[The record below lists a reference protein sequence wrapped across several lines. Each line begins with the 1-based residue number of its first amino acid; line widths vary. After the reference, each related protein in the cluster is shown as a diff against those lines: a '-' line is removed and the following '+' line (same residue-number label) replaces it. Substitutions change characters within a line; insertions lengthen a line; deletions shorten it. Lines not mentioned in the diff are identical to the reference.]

1 MERTLEQAMDHHRA
15 GRSVEAEGLYREI
28 LKSEPA
34 NAGALQGLG
43 VLAIQKRDFQ
53 SAVDLIGR
61 AAAAKPEAANI
72 QASLGQALAGMGR
85 AQEAIAVY
93 QRALQIK
100 DDLPEA
106 WFGLGLALQS
116 VKRREESVAAYRRF
130 IEFSPDVP
138 EAHINL
144 GTALFS
150 LGRVEEAAEA
160 FRRTLALRPDYVEA
174 MGNLGGALIWLKRT
188 DEAIALFRRGLEL
201 RPDSPM
207 VWNNLGNA
215 LYGLKRYDEAIGVL
229 RKALELKPDF
239 AQAAFNLGNALSG
252 RGQYDQAVEM
262 FRRAIALDPA
272 MVDAHNNLGNALQLL
287 RKYKEAAE
295 AYLAALKQKPDY
307 ITAYSNLGSTL
318 RTMGKVD
325 ESIAAFE
332 QAIRLQPEF
341 HLAHSNMGNSLK
353 DAGRLDEA
361 IAAYRRAIGLEP
373 KDHASHSNL
382 VFAVQ
387 YHEDYDSAEIL
398 REALRWNALHAQKLK
413 NEIHPHENDRT
424 RDRRLRIGYVGA
436 DFREHCQSLF
446 TIPLLSNHDRKNFEV
461 FCYAHV
467 SRPDA
472 TTERIRGYCDGWR
485 SIVGMRDDE
494 VAKKI
499 RDDRIDI
506 LVDLT
511 MHMSLGRSLVFAR
524 KPAPV
529 QAAWLAY
536 PGTTGLSAMDYRLTD
551 PYLDPPSTG
560 SGQAGT
566 RDHDYCETSIRLAD
580 TFWCYDPLCEE
591 LEIGDAPA
599 IRNGY
604 ITFGCLNNFCK
615 ARPKTLE
622 LWARILSAAPN
633 SRLILLASPGAHR
646 QRLREYFQHKGI
658 SGDRIDFV
666 EFQARRE
673 YLTVY
678 RRIDIGLDTLPYNGH
693 TTSLDSMWMGVP
705 VVTCVG
711 KTVVGRA
718 GWSQLCNLDLKQFA
732 AQSDEEFVKIA
743 MELAGDQDRLGELRR
758 TLRERMKRSP
768 LMDGKRFARSVES
781 AYREMWETYCATK
794 PERS

>member
-1 MERTLEQAMDHHRA
+1 M
-15 GRSVEAEGLYREI
+15 
-28 LKSEPA
+28 
-34 NAGALQGLG
+34 
-43 VLAIQKRDFQ
+43 
-53 SAVDLIGR
+53 
-61 AAAAKPEAANI
+61 
-72 QASLGQALAGMGR
+72 
-85 AQEAIAVY
+85 
-93 QRALQIK
+93 
-100 DDLPEA
+100 
-106 WFGLGLALQS
+106 
-116 VKRREESVAAYRRF
+116 
-130 IEFSPDVP
+130 
-138 EAHINL
+138 
-144 GTALFS
+144 
-150 LGRVEEAAEA
+150 
-160 FRRTLALRPDYVEA
+160 
-174 MGNLGGALIWLKRT
+174 
-188 DEAIALFRRGLEL
+188 
-201 RPDSPM
+201 
-207 VWNNLGNA
+207 
-215 LYGLKRYDEAIGVL
+215 
-229 RKALELKPDF
+229 
-239 AQAAFNLGNALSG
+239 
-252 RGQYDQAVEM
+252 
-262 FRRAIALDPA
+262 
-272 MVDAHNNLGNALQLL
+272 
-287 RKYKEAAE
+287 
-295 AYLAALKQKPDY
+295 
-307 ITAYSNLGSTL
+307 
-318 RTMGKVD
+318 
-325 ESIAAFE
+325 
-332 QAIRLQPEF
+332 
-341 HLAHSNMGNSLK
+341 
-353 DAGRLDEA
+353 
-361 IAAYRRAIGLEP
+361 
-373 KDHASHSNL
+373 
-382 VFAVQ
+382 
-387 YHEDYDSAEIL
+387 
-398 REALRWNALHAQKLK
+398 RWNALHAQKLK

-633 SRLILLASPGAHR
+633 SRLDSARIARGPSAAAARIFSAQGNQRRPNRFCRIPGPARIFNGLSPDRHRPGHAPVQWPHDKPGFNVDGGAGGHVR
-646 QRLREYFQHKGI
+646 WENGRGP
-658 SGDRIDFV
+658 SGM
-666 EFQARRE
+666 E
-673 YLTVY
+673 
-678 RRIDIGLDTLPYNGH
+678 
-693 TTSLDSMWMGVP
+693 P
-705 VVTCVG
+705 VVQSRPEAIRRPKRRRVCKDCHG
-711 KTVVGRA
+711 IGGRSGSA
-718 GWSQLCNLDLKQFA
+718 GRIAKDVA
-732 AQSDEEFVKIA
+732 REDEA
-743 MELAGDQDRLGELRR
+743 LAVDG
-758 TLRERMKRSP
+758 REEVR
-768 LMDGKRFARSVES
+768 ASVES

>member
-1 MERTLEQAMDHHRA
+1 MATGPILEEALEHHRS
-15 GRSVEAEGLYREI
+15 GRTSQAAELYQKI
-28 LKSEPA
+28 LISEP
-34 NAGALQGLG
+34 NSAGALQGLG
-43 VLAIQKRDFQ
+43 VLAMQKGDFQ
-53 SAVDLIGR
+53 AAVDLIGR

-72 QASLGQALAGMGR
+72 QASLGQALAGFGR
-85 AQEAIAVY
+85 HSEAIPVF
-93 QRALQIK
+93 QRALQIN

-106 WFGLGLALQS
+106 WFGLGLALQT
-116 VKRREESVAAYRRF
+116 VKRREEAVVAYRRF
-130 IEFSPDVP
+130 IGFSPDIP
-138 EAHINL
+138 EAHMNL

-160 FRRTLALRPDYVEA
+160 FRRTLQLRPDYVEA
-174 MGNLGGALIWLKRT
+174 MANLGGALVWLKRT
-188 DEAIALFRRGLEL
+188 EEAIALFRSGLEL
-201 RPDSPM
+201 RPDSPL

-215 LYGLKRYDEAIGVL
+215 LYGMKKYDEAIDVL

-239 AQAAFNLGNALSG
+239 AQAAFNLGNALTG
-252 RGQYDQAVEM
+252 RGRYDEAVQM
-262 FRRAIALDPA
+262 FRRATALEPR
-272 MVDAHNNLGNALQLL
+272 MVDAHNNMGNALQLL

-295 AYLAALKQKPDY
+295 AYMAALKYKPDF
-307 ITAYSNLGSTL
+307 INAYSNLGSAL

-332 QAIRLQPEF
+332 QAIKLRPDF
-341 HLAHSNMGNSLK
+341 HLAYSNLGNSLK

-361 IAAYRRAIGLEP
+361 IATYRRAIELDP

-387 YHEDYDSAEIL
+387 YHEDYDSAAIL
-398 REALRWNALHAQKLK
+398 REALRWNALHAQRLTK
-413 NEIHPHENDRT
+413 EIQPPENDRT
-424 RDRRLRIGYVGA
+424 ADRRLRIGYVGA

-446 TIPLLSNHDRKNFEV
+446 TIPLLSNHDRDNFEI

-472 TTERIRGYCDGWR
+472 TTERIRGYCDGWQ
-485 SIVGMRDDE
+485 SIVGMADDE
-494 VAKKI
+494 VAKTI

-511 MHMSLGRSLVFAR
+511 MHMSLGRSLVLAR

-529 QAAWLAY
+529 QVAWLAY

-560 SGQAGT
+560 SGHGGEH
-566 RDHDYCETSIRLAD
+566 DHDYCEKSIRLAD

-591 LEIGDAPA
+591 LEIGDLPA
-599 IRNGY
+599 IRNRY
-604 ITFGCLNNFCK
+604 VTFGCLNNFCK

-622 LWARILSAAPN
+622 LWAQILSAMAN
-633 SRLILLASPGAHR
+633 SRLILLASPGGHR
-646 QRLREYFQHKGI
+646 QRLREYFQRKGI
-658 SGDRIDFV
+658 DGDRIDFV

-673 YLTVY
+673 YLAVY

-705 VVTCVG
+705 VVTRIG
-711 KTVVGRA
+711 QTVVGRA
-718 GWSQLCNLDLKQFA
+718 GWSQLCNLDLKQLA
-732 AQSDEEFVKIA
+732 AKSDEEFVKIA
-743 MELAGDQDRLGELRR
+743 VDLAGDLERLKELRK

-768 LMDGKRFARSVES
+768 LMDGKRFTQSVES
-781 AYREMWETYCATK
+781 AYRQMWKGYCD
-794 PERS
+794 PDRS